1 MSTHHVLATSKG
13 NHPLQLRSG
22 IPSWPSGWSGGS
34 IIDPSAIPP
43 PGYQGRH
50 QRAGVLVSE
59 HTLLQLDVVF
69 TSLRLIT
76 NAVLKM
82 GDPRAYKEQTN
93 EDQIPYRE
101 YLKTQPEVLSD
112 TFGGRL
118 FQYDG
123 RRRTLMSMAL
133 FGEAFWFTLDRDRLA
148 YPSALEVLHPAFME
162 IKTDKNSNPIYIY
175 GPVNDRK
182 ILDPDDV
189 THIPFMALPQ
199 ARRALSPVEYA
210 GVSAALA
217 MAAIEFGST
226 WFSQGAAPSYLLSTD
241 TKLGQTEVER
251 IAERFM
257 VEHSGLPNAHHPLV
271 LDNGMKATKILSAP
285 DEAQYLQTLEYSR
298 NVIASWFGVDELI
311 PNALER
317 QTPPPAHTAQER
329 MQRFVTLT
337 LSGYTMPLEEGYSS
351 LLPKGQKAALDEG
364 RLLTPDPQ
372 FQAERIERLRQAQVA
387 SPNDIRVRELGW
399 PPSKDP
405 EADQIIQPLAS
416 NVAGSQQASEPEPAA
431 KQNGKVSPEQVPV
444 LKGEGK

>member
-1 MSTHHVLATSKG
+1 VILATTRG
-13 NHPLQLRSG
+13 NKKAETRSS

-34 IIDPSAIPP
+34 IIDPAAIPP
-43 PGYQGRH
+43 PGYAGRH

-82 GDPRAYKEQTN
+82 GDARAYKEGLSPDN
-93 EDQIPYRE
+93 IPYRE
-101 YLKTQPEVLSD
+101 YAKKQPEVLSD

-123 RRRTLMSMAL
+123 RRRTLMSMGL
-133 FGEAFWFTLDRDRLA
+133 MGEAFWYTLDYDNMVR
-148 YPSALEVLHPAFME
+148 PSALEVLHPAFME
-162 IKTDKNSNPIYIY
+162 IKTDKSGEPVYIY

-182 ILDPDDV
+182 VLEPDKV

-199 ARRALSPVEYA
+199 ARRALNPIEYA

-226 WFSQGAAPSYLLSTD
+226 WFSQGASPSYLLSTD
-241 TKLGQTEVER
+241 VKLGQTEVER
-251 IAERFM
+251 IADRFM

-285 DEAQYLQTLEYSR
+285 DEAQYLQSLEYSR

-311 PNALER
+311 PNALQR

-337 LSGYTMPLEEGYSS
+337 LSGYTLPLEEAYSS
-351 LLPKGQKAALDEG
+351 LLPKGVKAGFDEG
-364 RLLTPDPQ
+364 KLLTPDPQ
-372 FQAERIERLRQAQVA
+372 FQAERIEKLRQAQVA
-387 SPNDIRVRELGW
+387 TPNDLRVRELGW
-399 PPSKDP
+399 PPSEDP
-405 EADQIIQPLAS
+405 NADQVIQPLAS
-416 NVAGSQQASEPEPAA
+416 NV
-431 KQNGKVSPEQVPV
+431 SPEQTENPPEPEAKPDDDDEGTAGVS
-444 LKGEGK
+444 KGKS